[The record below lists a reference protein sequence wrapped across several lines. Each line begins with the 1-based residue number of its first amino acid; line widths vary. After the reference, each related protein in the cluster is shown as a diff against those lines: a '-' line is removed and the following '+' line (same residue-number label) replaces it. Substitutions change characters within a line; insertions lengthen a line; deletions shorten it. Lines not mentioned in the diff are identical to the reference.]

1 MNYEVR
7 YYSQTGNS
15 KKLALA
21 IAEELG
27 IEAKDV
33 KEPLKEHVDLLFLCN
48 SVYWAGADKRVKAF
62 VKDNAAKI
70 GAVVNVST
78 AAMIESTYKQMKD
91 VCKEAGV
98 ALCEKE
104 FHCPGQFTAL
114 HKGRPNHEDIE
125 NVKTFARSLAK
136 Q

>member
-33 KEPLKEHVDLLFLCN
+33 KEPVEFIPLFNIHNIVRQPC
-48 SVYWAGADKRVKAF
+48 G
-62 VKDNAAKI
+62 
-70 GAVVNVST
+70 T
-78 AAMIESTYKQMKD
+78 HIE
-91 VCKEAGV
+91 
-98 ALCEKE
+98 
-104 FHCPGQFTAL
+104 
-114 HKGRPNHEDIE
+114 
-125 NVKTFARSLAK
+125 KTIF
-136 Q
+136 